1 MRCQSRSSCVLL
13 AAFLVAAGSAGGVS
27 AEDAAFGQFSTHT
40 TDVNTLQTSPDG
52 HELHFIQDANARIWE
67 WHKDKEQYVPH
78 DEDAHHHPDH
88 GHHHKVMFNFE
99 SGNPPKELQ
108 KDEHGHPL
116 IELFNQKDKTR
127 YVWMYDDGNYHD
139 ADFSLV
145 PEFHKKLEDYKAP
158 VLAYWPYH
166 GPYISQ
172 LLIKAVKELQYEQV
186 LHYMLKTRVDV
197 NYQDELGNTAL
208 HYAHQS
214 GFVQMMSLLGTHHAD
229 FDIRNKKGQTPYD
242 MFEEHTKS
250 IADQPTG
257 PLMENVADQVIT
269 INFRFS
275 KHSEHEHWEPGAAFL
290 ETHDHPDNWHPSVG
304 KYHHHFEGQPVGRGE
319 PDKIDL

>member
-40 TDVNTLQTSPDG
+40 TNVNTLQTSPDG

-116 IELFNQKDKTR
+116 IELFNQKVSSVKAAVAAVELHMRT
-127 YVWMYDDGNYHD
+127 
-139 ADFSLV
+139 V
-145 PEFHKKLEDYKAP
+145 PHCPKRVLQLAP
-158 VLAYWPYH
+158 
-166 GPYISQ
+166 
-172 LLIKAVKELQYEQV
+172 
-186 LHYMLKTRVDV
+186 R
-197 NYQDELGNTAL
+197 
-208 HYAHQS
+208 
-214 GFVQMMSLLGTHHAD
+214 
-229 FDIRNKKGQTPYD
+229 R
-242 MFEEHTKS
+242 
-250 IADQPTG
+250 
-257 PLMENVADQVIT
+257 
-269 INFRFS
+269 
-275 KHSEHEHWEPGAAFL
+275 
-290 ETHDHPDNWHPSVG
+290 
-304 KYHHHFEGQPVGRGE
+304 
-319 PDKIDL
+319 